1 MSSHA
6 VYLLLKLV
14 HEHPAMRGVVSKEVR
29 QLLARTDTSIRCI
42 YYGVSFLNQLEFTS
56 DDNDL
61 AAELVLFY
69 FLLFKKYSILA
80 LEEQSKQSKNKKK
93 DKKGKDKKGKKNS
106 NTEKVEGSPE
116 LRLKLISAILT
127 GINRALPYGQGN
139 ESA

>member
-56 DDNDL
+56 ADNDL

-80 LEEQSKQSKNKKK
+80 LEEQSKRVRIKRRTRKERRTRRERKTRTRRK
-93 DKKGKDKKGKKNS
+93 WRD
-106 NTEKVEGSPE
+106 
-116 LRLKLISAILT
+116 LLKC
-127 GINRALPYGQGN
+127 G
-139 ESA
+139 